1 MLKNYFKKLLFS
13 LFFLSTSFIFS
24 QTAEQIIEIKKA
36 NNTQELRNIE
46 ESSRQISIEAK
57 EKALE
62 MARFIYSKISTKK
75 TAEKV
80 NNRFIGIEFNDYQ
93 IDKPL

>member
-1 MLKNYFKKLLFS
+1 MVEKIFFKKRFGW
-13 LFFLSTSFIFS
+13 T
-24 QTAEQIIEIKKA
+24 IEM
-36 NNTQELRNIE
+36 TE
-46 ESSRQISIEAK
+46 